1 MISEELKNIVVVQGD
16 SRNHNIISSVSVDG
30 SYHPAKEIVKIMKH
44 FLINPRP
51 ISIIIGA
58 NLCNKTNMEYFTLIS
73 PVDLLCK
80 FNLFIWNQL
89 KQLFPQ
95 SI

>member
-58 NLCNKTNMEYFTLIS
+58 NLCNKTNMEYFTLIA